1 MNQIC
6 YLDNAATTKSAPQ
19 VVERMMKSFQE
30 DYFNPSAMYKPGLT
44 EEKVIQGCKAHLMAA
59 IHGKGDA
66 ERQII
71 YTSGGSEGD
80 NLLIRGILDRKRPAL
95 LESGTIVTTAIEHP
109 AVREVF
115 LDYEK
120 RGVKVIWLPV
130 DAEGFVNPKDLAQA
144 VDAHT
149 LLVSIMGVNNELGTF
164 QPLET
169 FGKIIKDQNPDCFFH
184 SDFVQGFMK
193 CPIDIEKAKLD
204 GVTLCGHKINGPKG
218 IGAVYLREGWP
229 IKPLIF
235 GGGQEHGLR
244 SGTENVQG
252 IVGLDEAVNFWESPE
267 VIERLCQYRRYVADT
282 LTKALEHVKIL
293 GPEDEE
299 RRSPA
304 VMSAAIDGV
313 RGEVLLHA
321 CEAQG
326 VYISTGSACSTHKK
340 EKHQVQKAIG
350 LSPSYTEGTI
360 RISFSALTT
369 FDEVK
374 RGVDVIVEEA
384 QKLRKFAK
392 FIK

>member
-1 MNQIC
+1 MSEIC

-19 VVERMMKSFQE
+19 VVERMVKSFQQ
-30 DYFNPSAMYKPGLT
+30 DYFNPSAMYKPGLN
-44 EEKVIQGCKAHLMAA
+44 EEKAIQACKAQLMAA
-59 IHGKGDA
+59 IHAKGDA
-66 ERQII
+66 DRRII

-80 NLLIRGILDRKRPAL
+80 NLLIRGVLDRKRPST
-95 LESGTIVTTAIEHP
+95 LENGSIVTTIIEHP

-115 LDYEK
+115 SDYEK

-130 DAEGFVNPKDLAQA
+130 DEAGFVDPQDLSEV
-144 VDAHT
+144 VDEHT

-169 FGKIIKDQNPDCFFH
+169 LGKIIKDHNPDCFFH

-193 CPIDIEKAKLD
+193 CPIDVEKAQLD

-229 IKPLIF
+229 IKPLVF

-252 IVGLDEAVNFWESPE
+252 IVGFDEAVKLWESHD
-267 VIERLCQYRRYVADT
+267 VIKRLVQYRRYVENTLMDT
-282 LTKALEHVKIL
+282 LENVKIL
-293 GPEDEE
+293 GPQDEE
-299 RRSPA
+299 KRSPA
-304 VMSAAIDGV
+304 VMSVAIEGV

-321 CEAQG
+321 CEAKG

-350 LSPSYTEGTI
+350 LSPSYIEGTI

-374 RGVDVIVEEA
+374 QGVEIIIGEA
-384 QKLRKFAK
+384 QQLRKFAK

>member
-1 MNQIC
+1 MSEIC
-6 YLDNAATTKSAPQ
+6 YLDNAATTKAAPQ
-19 VVERMMKSFQE
+19 VVERMVKSFQQE
-30 DYFNPSAMYKPGLT
+30 YFNPSAMYKPGLN
-44 EEKVIQGCKAHLMAA
+44 EEKSIHACKTHLMAA
-59 IHGKGDA
+59 IHAKGDA
-66 ERQII
+66 DRQII

-80 NLLIRGILDRKRPAL
+80 NLLIRGILDRKRPSV
-95 LESGTIVTTAIEHP
+95 LENGSIVTTVIEHP
-109 AVREVF
+109 AVREIF
-115 LDYEK
+115 SDYEK
-120 RGVKVIWLPV
+120 RGIHVIWLPV
-130 DAEGFVNPKDLAQA
+130 NEEGFVDPQDLSEA
-144 VDAHT
+144 VDEHT

-169 FGKIIKDQNPDCFFH
+169 LGKIIKDHNPDCFFH

-193 CPIDIEKAKLD
+193 CPIDVEKSQLD
-204 GVTLCGHKINGPKG
+204 GATLCGHKINGPKG
-218 IGAVYLREGWP
+218 VGAVYLREGWP
-229 IKPLIF
+229 IKPLVF

-252 IVGLDEAVNFWESPE
+252 IVGFDEAVNLWESPDVRE
-267 VIERLCQYRRYVADT
+267 SLAQYRRYVENTLTDT
-282 LTKALEHVKIL
+282 LKNVKIL
-293 GPEDEE
+293 GPQDEE
-299 RRSPA
+299 KRSPA
-304 VMSAAIDGV
+304 VMSVAIDGV

-321 CEAQG
+321 CEAKG

-374 RGVDVIVEEA
+374 RGVEVVIKEA